1 MEFAHARIQTGQF
14 RVVISAIAIISS
26 NAQFSC
32 EISVSRG
39 DHSAFTGNQELGGR
53 KAEDFSDTKITNA
66 PAVYVAS
73 ESMRRVTDQRNR
85 RVRGDGLDFHDG
97 RRVSEQMDGEYGAC
111 AGGHLKFD
119 RVRVDAKGFRIAVG
133 ENRLQT
139 IPKEAVS
146 GGMKGE
152 TRKYHFALQ
161 IQRLQGEDEAG
172 GATGDCDAMRDAEI
186 FFSGFLELA
195 NESSIGKLTAAQNLA
210 HVAHKFF
217 AGEPFRRHDGHAL
230 IKHGPTASYRRNI
243 RTQYRHHS
251 APNCSGRFNCLPISA
266 AGTPATSAPSTTSF
280 NTTAPAPT

>member
-73 ESMRRVTDQRNR
+73 ESVRRVTDQRNR
-85 RVRGDGLDFHDG
+85 RVRGDGLHFHDG
-97 RRVSEQMDGEYGAC
+97 RRVSEQMDSEYGAC

-119 RVRVDAKGFRIAVG
+119 RPRVDAKRFTIAVG
-133 ENRLQT
+133 EDRLQT
-139 IPKEAVS
+139 IPKKTMS

-161 IQRLQGEDEAG
+161 IQRLQGEDEAR
-172 GATGDCDAMRDAEI
+172 GATGNCDAMRDAEI

-217 AGEPFRRHDGHAL
+217 AGKPFRRHDGYAL
-230 IKHGPTASYRRNI
+230 IKHGTPAGYLWKI
-243 RTQYRHHS
+243 RPQNCPHAGPH
-251 APNCSGRFNCLPISA
+251 CSGRVACLPISA

-280 NTTAPAPT
+280 NTT